1 MKTSLQFI
9 SILLLLIFMGS
20 CNTNKEL
27 ASSNSNKRKA
37 IELVTNYGTIVF
49 ELYNETPKHR
59 DNIIKITNEGKY
71 DGLLFHRVINNFMI
85 QTGDPD
91 SKNAQPEDELGEGD
105 LDYMV
110 DAEINTQF
118 FHKKGAIG
126 AARDNNPERAS
137 SAMQFYIVQG
147 GVRTDSVID
156 GYQKRINSWLAQH
169 YIKKDANYQPLV
181 DELNKA
187 MEARDRDLYNK
198 ISDSISMVATKNNLF
213 TYYIIPDAHRE
224 VYKTI
229 GGTPHLDQSYTVFG
243 EVIQGL
249 NIVDSIANVKTGKG
263 DRPVKDVRIIS
274 ARVLND

>member
-1 MKTSLQFI
+1 MKTSLQIISVLFLIIFI
-9 SILLLLIFMGS
+9 ES
-20 CNTNKEL
+20 CNSTKD
-27 ASSNSNKRKA
+27 ATATDANKRKA
-37 IELVTNYGTIVF
+37 IELITNYGTIVF

-71 DGLLFHRVINNFMI
+71 NGVLFHRVINNFMI

-91 SKNAQPEDELGEGD
+91 SVNASSEDALGEGD

-110 DAEINTQF
+110 DEEINTQF

-156 GYQKRINSWLAQH
+156 GYQKRINNWLAQH
-169 YIKKDANYQPLV
+169 YVKKDSNYQPLL

-187 MEARDRDLYNK
+187 MEARDRNRYSK
-198 ISDSISMVATKNNLF
+198 ISDSISKVAEMNNLF
-213 TYYIIPDAHRE
+213 TKYIIPDAHRE
-224 VYKTI
+224 VYKSI

-249 NIVDSIANVKTGKG
+249 DIVDSIANVKTGKG
-263 DRPVKDVRIIS
+263 DRPVNDVRIIT
-274 ARVLND
+274 ARVLK

>member
-1 MKTSLQFI
+1 MKTSLQLV
-9 SILLLLIFMGS
+9 SILILLISFGS
-20 CNTNKEL
+20 CNSTKETT
-27 ASSNSNKRKA
+27 SKDDNKRKA

-71 DGLLFHRVINNFMI
+71 NGVLFHRVINNFMI

-91 SKNAQPEDELGEGD
+91 SVTASAEDELGEGD

-110 DAEINTQF
+110 DAEITPQF

-126 AARDNNPERAS
+126 AARDNNSERAS

-156 GYQKRINSWLAQH
+156 GYQIRINNWLSQH
-169 YIKKDANYQPLV
+169 YIKKDSTYKPLM

-187 MEARDRDLYNK
+187 METRDRDLYNK
-198 ISDSISMVATKNNLF
+198 ISDSISKVATKNNLF
-213 TYYIIPDAHRE
+213 TPYVISDTHRE

-243 EVIQGL
+243 EVIKGL
-249 NIVDSIANVKTGKG
+249 EFVDSIANVKTGKS

-274 ARVLND
+274 ARVLN